1 MVLTK
6 NPYGKYD
13 KPFCKRVLPFCIK
26 YFKKNTNLE
35 PLHTNQQVFY
45 AFYGEVQVHVQ
56 CQGIGSNFGSP
67 QFCLNFDN
75 NSGTMPPLTILS
87 CHDFN

>member
-1 MVLTK
+1 MALTK

-26 YFKKNTNLE
+26 HLKKTLIWNHFTPINK
-35 PLHTNQQVFY
+35 FIY